1 MIEFVIYIHTYIQ
14 STQVVFSFSHNLFF
28 PSAKKIKFRP
38 GQEEGNIPYVV
49 DAGFGRYSD
58 DPMVIG
64 RTVREWLTNPE
75 VLHQMQQAAYTA
87 SRPHATL
94 DIARDIGEMLFE
106 HIQNRDGMIYT

>member
-1 MIEFVIYIHTYIQ
+1 MYIYIYIYIHTQ
-14 STQVVFSFSHNLFF
+14 SAQVVFSFSHIGFF
-28 PSAKKIKFRP
+28 HKKTTFRP

-64 RTVREWLTNPE
+64 RTVREWLSNPE

-87 SRPHATL
+87 ST
-94 DIARDIGEMLFE
+94 
-106 HIQNRDGMIYT
+106 T